1 MLVHDFRGLTIFLL
15 TFKETYMA
23 KLKLDVKGFQINIDE
38 GKYISLTDIA
48 KSSSKRQPNQVIRSW
63 LRNRGTIGYLDTW
76 EEVHNPNFKSGQM
89 ATFRKKAEDNRSIIT
104 AQTYIEQTGA
114 IGITSKAGCYGG
126 TYAHPDIA
134 INFCYWLSP
143 QFQVYFIKEF
153 QRLKHEEALRLGDPF
168 NIKRFLTAGSYSLLV
183 NSLLSKVD
191 ERLLT
196 HPQPYKKRLPF
207 AAEADMINQIVF
219 GESAKQ
225 WRFNN
230 PNAPTNRNQRDF
242 ASVLELVVL
251 NCLEV
256 IDAMLIQW
264 DVVELKERQKILQD
278 TFDFI
283 HPILKRTKTIQDLQ
297 KLADKANQ

>member
-1 MLVHDFRGLTIFLL
+1 
-15 TFKETYMA
+15 MA
-23 KLKLDVKGFQINIDE
+23 KQKLSVKGIEITIDD

-48 KSSSKRQPNQVIRSW
+48 KGSSKRQPNQVIRSW
-63 LRNRGTIGYLDTW
+63 LRNRGTIGYLETW

-89 ATFRKKAEDNRSIIT
+89 ATFRKNAENNRSIIT
-104 AQTYIEQTGA
+104 AQAYIGQTGA
-114 IGITSKAGCYGG
+114 IGIMSKSGRFGG

-153 QRLKHEEALRLGDPF
+153 QRLKEDEALRLGDPF
-168 NIKRFLTAGSYSLLV
+168 NIKRFLTAGTYSLLV

-207 AAEADMINQIVF
+207 AAEADMINKIVF
-219 GESAKQ
+219 GFTAKQ
-225 WRFNN
+225 WRLNN
-230 PNAPTNRNQRDF
+230 PESPADINQRDF
-242 ASVLELVVL
+242 ASVLDLIVL
-251 NCLEV
+251 NSLEL

-264 DVVELKERQKILQD
+264 DVEELKERKKILTD
-278 TFDFI
+278 TYKFI
-283 HPILKRTKTIQDLQ
+283 YPILKRTKTIQSLQ
-297 KLADKANQ
+297 KIADKAKP

>member
-1 MLVHDFRGLTIFLL
+1 MSKKNFSKAVVKLV
-15 TFKETYMA
+15 K
-23 KLKLDVKGFQINIDE
+23 INEED
-38 GKYISLTDIA
+38 YISLNQIVQSGKFSEPSERIKRWLRSNATIKYLAEWEFLHNQDFNSVGFNRIKNDLFDDSFTVTPTRWVELTNAKGIIPGKRGRYSKGAFAHIDIA
-48 KSSSKRQPNQVIRSW
+48 
-63 LRNRGTIGYLDTW
+63 L
-76 EEVHNPNFKSGQM
+76 HF
-89 ATFRKKAEDNRSIIT
+89 
-104 AQTYIEQTGA
+104 
-114 IGITSKAGCYGG
+114 AG
-126 TYAHPDIA
+126 
-134 INFCYWLSP
+134 FLSP
-143 QFQVYFIKEF
+143 AFQLYMLKEF
-153 QRLKHEEALRLGDPF
+153 RRLKQEEQLRLGDPF

-219 GESAKQ
+219 GQSAKQ

-230 PNAPTNRNQRDF
+230 PNAPTSRNQRDF

-264 DVVELKERQKILQD
+264 DVIELKERQKMLQD
-278 TFDFI
+278 TYDFI
-283 HPILKRTKTIQDLQ
+283 YPILKRTKTIQDLQ